1 MRRSKVEK
9 QIACGAIVPGCSWK
23 AGASTEQELLQKV
36 AQHAKDSHGVQDV
49 TPELA
54 AKVKAAIQ
62 DR

>member
-9 QIACGAIVPGCSWK
+9 QIACGAVVPGCSWK
-23 AGASTEQELLQKV
+23 ATAPTEQELLEKV

>member
-1 MRRSKVEK
+1 MEK
-9 QIACGAIVPGCSWK
+9 QIACGAVVPGCAWK
-23 AGASTEQELLQKV
+23 ASAPTERELLEKV
-36 AQHAKDSHGVQDV
+36 TQHARESHGVQEV